1 MKFLW
6 FKKQVSLDPVESE
19 VLKVALHDAW
29 QFTEQQRVSIE
40 NTDSENP
47 ELAFLVTK
55 LARLESLLEKL
66 GSL

>member
-6 FKKQVSLDPVESE
+6 FKKQVSLNPVESE
-19 VLKVALHDAW
+19 VLKVALNDAW
-29 QFTEQQRVSIE
+29 QFTEQQRLTIE

-47 ELAFLVTK
+47 ELAFLVIK